1 MIDAYEVLG
10 LGLDANED
18 DVKKAFRR
26 KSLQYHPDKVQ
37 ASGAPSDAREVNARF
52 NEIQEARDI
61 LSNADRKQMYDT
73 FGVDIG
79 DKSPEI
85 EVWSIGFENL
95 LSPMGMLTLQ
105 TAGLRLCLWL
115 AGFTW
120 IFRLVIFA
128 GLVVAGL
135 YAAGVTIQQVSL
147 RSEEALPILIRV
159 AVVEVLVVV
168 HWLLPLIADTLGL
181 LYLVAAVVSLDPTS
195 QSWKVCAGVAVV
207 CLFVSWLLS
216 GRWHWVVG
224 FEVVLCLIVLLSLT
238 VATGMMR
245 MWIDNMRTQ
254 HGDKLRQWRT
264 DMRSQRQVLEDEVA
278 RLRKRLEDATGKR

>member
-115 AGFTW
+115 AVGTSGGPALGRACW
-120 IFRLVIFA
+120 RDRSHRPRS
-128 GLVVAGL
+128 G
-135 YAAGVTIQQVSL
+135 AGVGQGSDSVPGADRRGRARASGTAPSPA
-147 RSEEALPILIRV
+147 RSARALSAPGGAPEA
-159 AVVEVLVVV
+159 
-168 HWLLPLIADTLGL
+168 
-181 LYLVAAVVSLDPTS
+181 S
-195 QSWKVCAGVAVV
+195 
-207 CLFVSWLLS
+207 
-216 GRWHWVVG
+216 
-224 FEVVLCLIVLLSLT
+224 
-238 VATGMMR
+238 
-245 MWIDNMRTQ
+245 
-254 HGDKLRQWRT
+254 
-264 DMRSQRQVLEDEVA
+264 
-278 RLRKRLEDATGKR
+278 